1 MKCAAHQLS
10 EYEIEDNFSIGSNA
24 LAGNSCK
31 YSYSEFTE
39 LYWLQISSKGINHFC
54 SNYFCS
60 REVQRQTAKPVYVA
74 THCQGVLGAF
84 PQQMCTSSPAAF
96 HLCGKQSL
104 EIRAR
109 QLSVVRCDATS
120 LLRPSLSQ
128 DSERGHVISYMHSK
142 LAETYNLPSEA
153 WHCGSC
159 VLCMDA
165 SGNISMVQSW
175 HCGSSVLCLG
185 LNGRISL
192 IL

>member
-1 MKCAAHQLS
+1 
-10 EYEIEDNFSIGSNA
+10 
-24 LAGNSCK
+24 
-31 YSYSEFTE
+31 
-39 LYWLQISSKGINHFC
+39 
-54 SNYFCS
+54 
-60 REVQRQTAKPVYVA
+60 
-74 THCQGVLGAF
+74 
-84 PQQMCTSSPAAF
+84 MCTSSPAAF
-96 HLCGKQSL
+96 HLRGKQSL

-120 LLRPSLSQ
+120 LLRPSLSY

-142 LAETYNLPSEA
+142 LAETYNLPNEA

-192 IL
+192 ML